1 MFRLDYI
8 PLNKKFRPTGIIK
21 LREGH
26 QGVSVVDIRP
36 GFTSAMALPVEFLA
50 DCSNYCKPPLCVQF
64 DSAFVAS
71 VKNGRI
77 FAHDENNF
85 AIITEDNL
93 LIDDLSFQWVD
104 SLVPAN
110 QNAVFYTKG
119 FNKPRKYAGKVFSL
133 LTLGAAREY
142 YFHWMFDAIA
152 KLELVKTGGLFD
164 SIDYFLVPN
173 YSYPFQKE
181 YLSHLNIPEH
191 KIINGSIEDHVQA
204 DTLLV
209 SSNVRQ
215 DEHLPS
221 WSCDFFYD
229 NFVREVQPIKRR
241 RRIYIARGDAARN
254 RRVKNEGELINML
267 RNYGFDIL
275 YLTKIPIMDQIKI
288 FNEAELIVA
297 VHGGGL
303 SNLVFCQAGTTLLEI
318 FPDQYVRHYFH
329 EICLKRGLAY
339 HYVLCESEKPCDNH
353 FDGELV
359 NLTAD
364 IGAIQRKIDSLMR
377 HV

>member
-1 MFRLDYI
+1 M
-8 PLNKKFRPTGIIK
+8 PTTK
-21 LREGH
+21 
-26 QGVSVVDIRP
+26 
-36 GFTSAMALPVEFLA
+36 T
-50 DCSNYCKPPLCVQF
+50 
-64 DSAFVAS
+64 
-71 VKNGRI
+71 
-77 FAHDENNF
+77 NF

-104 SLVPAN
+104 GLVPAN

-119 FNKPRKYAGKVFSL
+119 FNKPRRYAGKVFSL

-152 KLELVKTGGLFD
+152 KLELVKASGLFD

-173 YSYPFQKE
+173 YSYLYQKE

-191 KIINGSIEDHVQA
+191 KIINGSVEDHVQA

-209 SSNVRQ
+209 SSIVRQ
-215 DEHLPS
+215 GEHLPKL
-221 WSCDFFYD
+221 SCDFFYE
-229 NFVREVQPIKRR
+229 NFVREVQPAKQG

-267 RNYGFDIL
+267 RNHGFDIL
-275 YLTKIPIMDQIKI
+275 YLTQVPIMDQIKI

-303 SNLVFCQAGTTLLEI
+303 SNLVFCQSGTTLLEI

-329 EICLKRGLAY
+329 EICVKRGLDY
-339 HYVLCESEKPCDNH
+339 HYLLCASERPCDNH
-353 FDGELV
+353 FDGEAV
-359 NLTAD
+359 GLTAD
-364 IGAIQRKIDSLMR
+364 IDAIQRKIDMIIGR
-377 HV
+377 QHVSKRAASKKKNDELSPDTGWAIGR